1 MDTIIITPLVSV
13 IMPAYNATDYIQEAI
28 DSVISQTFSNWELI
42 IIDDG
47 STDTTAEI
55 VAKNINKDNRIKCF
69 YQQNQKQSKARN
81 FGISQARGTY
91 IAFLDADDICFPER
105 FAKQVA
111 FLEANHD
118 VVVCG
123 SWFSIIGSDRIIKLA
138 EHHDAIKL
146 ALLRGNCIAHSS
158 VMTRKQTLNEF
169 PLVFEASKEPAE
181 DYDLWVRL
189 ITKGRLHNL
198 QEVLL
203 DYRTHSNQLSK
214 KQNIKQKQSALET
227 KQSLFNFLE
236 LELLPGE
243 RLVLNKVINNGEGI
257 CFNDIGV
264 FQKLQMKLL
273 VSNTSNFFEPI
284 GFKKE
289 MLDLEKIVVKRCF
302 ITKRAYLPKTYLE
315 YFKVKQQLR
324 FKLTIWQEFKLAIK
338 ALFFFQSEADWNSNS
353 WSTKF

>member
-1 MDTIIITPLVSV
+1 MENNCLVSI
-13 IMPAYNATDYIQEAI
+13 IMPAYNASDYIQEAI
-28 DSVISQTFSNWELI
+28 NSIIAQTFTDWELI

-47 STDTTAEI
+47 STDNTAEI
-55 VAKNINKDNRIKCF
+55 IKKNIKKEHRIKYF
-69 YQQNQKQSKARN
+69 YQQNEKQSKARN
-81 FGISQARGTY
+81 LGITHAHGVY

-118 VVVCG
+118 IVVCG
-123 SWFSIIGSDRIIKLA
+123 SWFSIIGSDRIIKLP
-138 EHHDAIKL
+138 EHHEAIKL
-146 ALLRGNCIAHSS
+146 ALLKGNCIAHSS
-158 VMTRKQTLNEF
+158 VMARKKILDEF
-169 PLVFEASKEPAE
+169 SVVFEGSKEPAE

-189 ITKGRLHNL
+189 VLKGKLHNL

-227 KQSLFNFLE
+227 KQSLFSFLE
-236 LELLPGE
+236 LELLSDE

-264 FQKLQMKLL
+264 FQKLQKKLL
-273 VSNTSNFFEPI
+273 VSNTRNFFEPM

-289 MLDLEKIVVKRCF
+289 MLDLEKIISHSYFLKRNSF
-302 ITKRAYLPKTYLE
+302 TPKIYFE
-315 YFKVKQQLR
+315 YFKVKNTLHYK
-324 FKLTIWQEFKLAIK
+324 FDINTEIKLAIK
-338 ALFFFQSEADWNSNS
+338 SLVFYES
-353 WSTKF
+353 

>member
-1 MDTIIITPLVSV
+1 MVENNCLVSI
-13 IMPAYNATDYIQEAI
+13 IMPAYNASDYIQEAI
-28 DSVISQTFSNWELI
+28 NSIIAQTFTDWELI

-55 VAKNINKDNRIKCF
+55 IKKNIKKEHRIKYF
-69 YQQNQKQSKARN
+69 YQQNEKQSKARN
-81 FGISQARGTY
+81 LGISHAHGVY

-118 VVVCG
+118 IVVCG
-123 SWFSIIGSDRIIKLA
+123 SWFSIIGSDRIIKLP
-138 EHHDAIKL
+138 EHHEAIKL
-146 ALLRGNCIAHSS
+146 ALLKGNCIAHSS
-158 VMTRKQTLNEF
+158 VMARKKILDEF
-169 PLVFEASKEPAE
+169 SVVFEGSKEPAE

-189 ITKGRLHNL
+189 VLKGKLHNL

-227 KQSLFNFLE
+227 KQSLFSFLE
-236 LELLPGE
+236 LELLSDE

-264 FQKLQMKLL
+264 FQKLQKKLL
-273 VSNTSNFFEPI
+273 VSNTRNFFEPM

-289 MLDLEKIVVKRCF
+289 MLDLEKIISHSYFLKRNSF
-302 ITKRAYLPKTYLE
+302 TPKIYFE
-315 YFKVKQQLR
+315 YFKVKNTLNYK
-324 FKLTIWQEFKLAIK
+324 FDINTEIKLAIK
-338 ALFFFQSEADWNSNS
+338 SLVFYES
-353 WSTKF
+353 